1 MLAYGIPA
9 NGDGTLLLFKSAFS
23 ASFKADSLQ
32 TVMKQFIF
40 LFAFS
45 ILSKKNFVNS
55 LQEKDLLSKPFFM
68 SDKLSVGVINEITQ
82 LQVVRLLKI
91 LSY

>member
-1 MLAYGIPA
+1 MLFLFDSYKKISLFAYGIPEKGEEA
-9 NGDGTLLLFKSAFS
+9 LLFLQSAFS

-45 ILSKKNFVNS
+45 ILFKKN
-55 LQEKDLLSKPFFM
+55 LLILYEKRICYPGLFLFQ
-68 SDKLSVGVINEITQ
+68 IN
-82 LQVVRLLKI
+82 
-91 LSY
+91 